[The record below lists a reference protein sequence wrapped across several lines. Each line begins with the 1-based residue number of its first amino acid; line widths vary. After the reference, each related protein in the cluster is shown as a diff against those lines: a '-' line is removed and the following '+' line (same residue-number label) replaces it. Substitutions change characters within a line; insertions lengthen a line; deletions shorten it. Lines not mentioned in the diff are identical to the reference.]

1 LFIASSTK
9 LIPKPIFFGA
19 TKFSATLTSVR
30 RKLDRESKRNQLTVI
45 NQITVRSS
53 NMLKQVSLGV
63 ALAFALPSIP
73 AMAQSAPAEEN
84 GKAADPKRK
93 ICEKIEVTGSRVK
106 ARKICMTVEQW
117 EAQRRD
123 SREELERAQKNAGVP
138 KSS

>member
-1 LFIASSTK
+1 
-9 LIPKPIFFGA
+9 
-19 TKFSATLTSVR
+19 
-30 RKLDRESKRNQLTVI
+30 
-45 NQITVRSS
+45 
-53 NMLKQVSLGV
+53 MLKQVSLGV
-63 ALAFALPSIP
+63 ALAFASIP

-106 ARKICMTVEQW
+106 ARKVCMTVEQW